1 MTTQNRGF
9 GSQPQ
14 RQSQHLSPNLRRSQR
29 QRGSHGHLG
38 HAG

>member
-14 RQSQHLSPNLRRSQR
+14 RQSPNLRRSQR